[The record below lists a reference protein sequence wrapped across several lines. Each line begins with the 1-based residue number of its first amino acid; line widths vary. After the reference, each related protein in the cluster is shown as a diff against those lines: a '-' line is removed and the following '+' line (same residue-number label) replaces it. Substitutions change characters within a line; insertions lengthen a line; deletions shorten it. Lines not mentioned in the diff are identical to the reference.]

1 MEKLVVKI
9 EIEIIEEGENLR
21 CFTKL
26 NNISDN
32 MLIHATEVMK
42 RIYEDKKWKNSIKKN
57 AGEYL
62 KEGRK
67 MR

>member
-1 MEKLVVKI
+1 MEKLVGKI

-32 MLIHATEVMK
+32 MLTHTIEAMG
-42 RIYEDKKWKNSIKKN
+42 RIYEDKNKKNSSKKN
-57 AGEYL
+57 AGEGL
-62 KEGRK
+62 
-67 MR
+67 

>member
-1 MEKLVVKI
+1 MEKSVGKI

-32 MLIHATEVMK
+32 MLTHAIEAMG
-42 RIYEDKKWKNSIKKN
+42 RIYEDKNRRNSIKK
-57 AGEYL
+57 GETEDE
-62 KEGRK
+62 KRG
-67 MR
+67 

>member
-1 MEKLVVKI
+1 MEKSVGKI

-32 MLIHATEVMK
+32 MLTYAIEAMK
-42 RIYEDKKWKNSIKKN
+42 RIYEDKIRKIELKKGETEDEKKN
-57 AGEYL
+57 
-62 KEGRK
+62 
-67 MR
+67 

>member
-1 MEKLVVKI
+1 MEKLVGKI

-32 MLIHATEVMK
+32 MFIHAIEAMK
-42 RIYEDKKWKNSIKKN
+42 RIYEDKKWKNSIKK
-57 AGEYL
+57 
-62 KEGRK
+62 RW
-67 MR
+67 